1 MSIIERAIDR
11 LTEGN
16 MELTKKP
23 MTESG
28 RSEQFEVEQLTG
40 EQLSINSH
48 KHVKILNKLKESGM
62 ITTNSGRSLISEEFR
77 RIKRHVLMNVA
88 GRGEKRVD
96 NSNVIMVTSSL
107 PNEGKTFS
115 AINLAMSF
123 AMEQNKTVLL
133 VDADVANPSVTR
145 DLGIENFDAGLVE
158 FLTGEVPMLS
168 DLILNTDVPNLR
180 ILPAGRTHQHAT
192 ELFSST
198 KMDDLIDELAK
209 RFPDRIVVFDSPPL
223 LVTTESAVLSEK
235 MSQIL
240 MVVEAEK
247 TPQSAIKDALSLLD
261 SSKII
266 GLILNKSNIKSK
278 GSNYGYGPYSYGYD
292 YAKQN

>member
-28 RSEQFEVEQLTG
+28 KPEQFEAERLTG
-40 EQLSINSH
+40 EQQSISSH
-48 KHVKILNKLKESGM
+48 KHVKILDKLKASGM
-62 ITTNSGRSLISEEFR
+62 ITTDSGRSLISEEFR
-77 RIKRHVLMNVA
+77 RIKRHVLMNVS
-88 GRGEKRVD
+88 GRGAKKVD

-123 AMEQNKTVLL
+123 AMEQDKTVLL
-133 VDADVANPSVTR
+133 VDADVANPSVAR
-145 DLGIENFDAGLVE
+145 DLGLESFDAGLVE
-158 FLTGEVPMLS
+158 FLTGEVPVLS

-180 ILPAGRTHQHAT
+180 ILPAGRAHEHAT
-192 ELFSST
+192 ELFSSS
-198 KMDDLIDELAK
+198 KMDALIEELAK
-209 RFPDRIVVFDSPPL
+209 RFPDRVVVFDSPPL

-235 MSQIL
+235 MNQIL

-247 TPQSAIKDALSLLD
+247 TPQPAIKDALSLLD

-266 GLILNKSNIKSK
+266 GLVLNKSNIKSK
-278 GSNYGYGPYSYGYD
+278 GSSYGYGPYSYGYD
-292 YAKQN
+292 YAKQK